1 MRQANPHD
9 KWSVGALAR
18 PLPPVTPEMT
28 CREVFDRM
36 RDTGAEAGLAVVDGE
51 RLLGL
56 ASRHNL
62 MKNFAHPVTYAL
74 YENRPITLLMRRDP
88 LVVERRTGIDRV
100 SELIA
105 KEKASALEEGF
116 VVVSGGRYLGIG
128 TTADLLDLSVRK
140 AREQIVELEAA
151 RAEAERA
158 SKAKSSFLANLSHE
172 LRTPM
177 NAIMGFTELIA
188 SGAVGDVNAKQAEY
202 LQDVQT
208 SARRLLGLINDLLD
222 LSRAEAGRLELE
234 ETPTDLNALIREA
247 CRVVM
252 LRARDKGV
260 ALACDLPC
268 EVQVHV
274 DERKLLQVILNLL
287 TNAVKFTPSGGR
299 VRISVHAE
307 SDGGVRVDVADTGV
321 GIPEADRQRV
331 FEPFGRGRGAQ
342 TLQAEG
348 CGIGLSLVRILVE
361 IHGGTVTLDSEEGA
375 GTRVSVRLPASRVVA
390 LGPAGPEASLKAA
403 S

>member
-1 MRQANPHD
+1 
-9 KWSVGALAR
+9 
-18 PLPPVTPEMT
+18 MT

-36 RDTGAEAGLAVVDGE
+36 QAAGTEAGLAVVDGD

-56 ASRHNL
+56 AGRHRL

-74 YENRPITLLMRRDP
+74 YENRPIRLLMRRDP
-88 LVVERRTGIDRV
+88 LVVESATGIDRV
-100 SELIA
+100 KELIA

-116 VVVSGGRYLGIG
+116 IVVRDGRYLGIG
-128 TTADLLDLSVRK
+128 TTKDLLDLSVRK
-140 AREQIVELEAA
+140 AREQIFELEAA

-188 SGAVGDVNAKQAEY
+188 SGAVGEVNAKQAEY

-208 SARRLLGLINDLLD
+208 SARRLLDLINDLLD

-234 ETPTDLNALIREA
+234 ETPTDLNALISEA
-247 CRVVM
+247 CRNVM

-260 ALACDLPC
+260 ALECGLPYAFR
-268 EVQVHV
+268 VHA
-274 DERKLLQVILNLL
+274 DERKMLQVILNLL
-287 TNAVKFTPSGGR
+287 SNAVKFTPAGGR
-299 VRISVHAE
+299 VRTSVHSE
-307 SDGGVRVDVADTGV
+307 SDGGVRIDVADTGF

-331 FEPFGRGRGAQ
+331 FEPFGRGQGAQ

-361 IHGGTVTLDSEEGA
+361 IHGGTVSLDSEEGV
-375 GTRVSVRLPASRVVA
+375 GTCVSVHLPASRVVA
-390 LGPAGPEASLKAA
+390 LATIGPQASMKAA
-403 S
+403 G